1 MRRELAWVALMF
13 ELWAWHS
20 WLAFTLSFQA
30 ARSASVESTFAN
42 PLRILAVWPVLWLAG
57 VVSGVVAIKLGERV
71 GLVGC
76 GLAVA
81 LGAAVLANL

>member
-1 MRRELAWVALMF
+1 MTRGLAWVALMF

-20 WLAFTLSFQA
+20 WLAFTFSFQA
-30 ARSASVESTFAN
+30 ARAASVEGTFAN

-57 VVSGVVAIKLGERV
+57 GFSGVVAIRLGERV
-71 GLVGC
+71 GMVGC

-81 LGAAVLANL
+81 LGVAVLANL